1 MLNHFNLRN
10 LLKLSII
17 YSLIGFCLYLFT
29 SGKPFTYFNEFG
41 LINFFDNVILS
52 EGKVSIEKYLRVA
65 DEKFFFFY
73 FGILFLFYSYY
84 VLVNGNNILF
94 GKKKE
99 FDFNNKDLIINK
111 HTTKNINFYIALA
124 AGLGLFIELA
134 IIRIHSSYFQ
144 LFAYFKNVS
153 LLSCFLGLGIGYA
166 LGNKKLIS
174 LGWVFPLLSI
184 EIILLFLF
192 KNTPLTAYLQNPI
205 AEQWAMGQSVARGIF
220 HLTTIY
226 IFLISIFIFNAL
238 CFVPL
243 GQLVAKLM
251 DKTNVLIAYGYN
263 LIGSIIGV
271 ALFTLLSFFW
281 TPPEIWI
288 TFSLF
293 LLLIFLYNF
302 NIPKFSTLISFFF
315 LLLVLISYDRSTVKD
330 RDFYSPYQNISV
342 MFSNSNVPLTIKSSH
357 IWFQTP
363 LNLSNEYYRDQNK
376 YWSSFYSFPFNI
388 ALKKPEKIMIV
399 GSGSGN
405 DVAAALRSDIKEI
418 DAVEI
423 DPVIAELGKKFHPE
437 NPYNSKNVNV
447 YVNDARNSIKYAK
460 DKYDLILY
468 SVLDSHSNLSG
479 KGGIRLDSFVY
490 TLESFQEAK
499 TKLKE
504 NGYLVLSFAISTK
517 ELGIKI
523 NKMLRQAFGKDVDPV
538 IFGPYK
544 QKVDEFIE
552 GIYIFVVPKN
562 LKKFNF
568 DNDNFFITDVF
579 SDKEYN
585 KDIDIS
591 TDDWPF
597 FYMSKKVY
605 PTSYLLVIF
614 LIFISSLFMIKKTT
628 SLKISNFSPTCF
640 FLGAGFM
647 LMETKG
653 ITEVAKIYGGTWI
666 VISVIILVIL
676 FMAFLANLFIVK
688 KVKLNELQI
697 YTLLVLS
704 IVFSYFSAD
713 LKIENYSLA
722 LALILNPLIL
732 TVPVFFSGLA
742 FSTELKKIKSSSV
755 ALSSNILGALFGG
768 LVEYNSM
775 YFGFKFLYLLAIL
788 IYISA
793 FLFSRS
799 KIAKSI

>member
-1 MLNHFNLRN
+1 
-10 LLKLSII
+10 
-17 YSLIGFCLYLFT
+17 
-29 SGKPFTYFNEFG
+29 
-41 LINFFDNVILS
+41 
-52 EGKVSIEKYLRVA
+52 
-65 DEKFFFFY
+65 
-73 FGILFLFYSYY
+73 
-84 VLVNGNNILF
+84 
-94 GKKKE
+94 
-99 FDFNNKDLIINK
+99 
-111 HTTKNINFYIALA
+111 
-124 AGLGLFIELA
+124 
-134 IIRIHSSYFQ
+134 
-144 LFAYFKNVS
+144 
-153 LLSCFLGLGIGYA
+153 
-166 LGNKKLIS
+166 
-174 LGWVFPLLSI
+174 
-184 EIILLFLF
+184 
-192 KNTPLTAYLQNPI
+192 
-205 AEQWAMGQSVARGIF
+205 
-220 HLTTIY
+220 
-226 IFLISIFIFNAL
+226 
-238 CFVPL
+238 
-243 GQLVAKLM
+243 LVAKLM
-251 DKTNVLIAYGYN
+251 DKTNVLIAYSYN

-288 TFSLF
+288 TFSF
-293 LLLIFLYNF
+293 FFLLIFLHNF
-302 NIPKFSTLISFFF
+302 SIPKFSTIISFF
-315 LLLVLISYDRSTVKD
+315 LLLIVLISYDRSTVKE
-330 RDFYSPYQNISV
+330 REFYSPYQNISV
-342 MFSNSNVPLTIKSSH
+342 IFSNSNKPLTIKSSH

-363 LNLSNEYYRDQNK
+363 LNLSNEYYRDKNEF
-376 YWSSFYSFPFNI
+376 WSSFYSFPFNI
-388 ALKKPEKIMIV
+388 ALEKPEKIMIV

-405 DVAAALRSDIKEI
+405 DVAAAIRSDIKEI

-423 DPVIAELGKKFHPE
+423 DPVITELGKNFHPE

-460 DKYDLILY
+460 EKYDLILY

-504 NGYLVLSFAISTK
+504 NGYLVLSFAISTR

-523 NKMLRQAFGKDVDPV
+523 NKMLKQAFGEDADPV

-544 QKVDEFIE
+544 NKVDEFVE

-585 KDIDIS
+585 KEIDIS

-614 LIFISSLFMIKKTT
+614 LIFISSLLMIKKTT
-628 SLKISNFSPTCF
+628 NLKMSNFSPTCF

-688 KVKLNELQI
+688 KVKLNEIQI

-704 IVFSYFSAD
+704 IIFSYFSAD

-732 TVPVFFSGLA
+732 TLPVFFSGLA
-742 FSTELKKIKSSSV
+742 FSTELKKIKSSSI

-793 FLFSRS
+793 FLFSKS